1 MKFYVYR
8 LMLKAT
14 VIGRTAGLRC
24 DSTCPPQPL
33 CHGRPWLASSAGPPF
48 AWYLPSCQPA
58 RDYDQ
63 KHPGPLKFSLEL
75 TCSIILSSKRAAV
88 SREM

>member
-24 DSTCPPQPL
+24 DSTLPPQPL
-33 CHGRPWLASSAGPPF
+33 CHGRPWLATLGACCDPSGCQDARASTIKPLPNAMSAP
-48 AWYLPSCQPA
+48 LSVRSC
-58 RDYDQ
+58 D
-63 KHPGPLKFSLEL
+63 G
-75 TCSIILSSKRAAV
+75 
-88 SREM
+88 